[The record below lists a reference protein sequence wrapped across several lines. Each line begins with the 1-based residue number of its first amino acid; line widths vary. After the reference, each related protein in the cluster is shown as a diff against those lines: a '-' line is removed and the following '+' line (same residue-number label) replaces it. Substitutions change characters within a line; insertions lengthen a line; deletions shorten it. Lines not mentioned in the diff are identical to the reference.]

1 MPTYFRFGF
10 GPFRFSQRL
19 GRTQAQKRTAAKAQ
33 AQRQQGQAQ
42 RRQRRATLSVNGIVT
57 ARTPEQ
63 AQVRILGR
71 DNDEVP
77 ISMIGQTVTIPCTD
91 PAVTEGQGVHLHYRY
106 GDGAHRG
113 VTVDP
118 AIAARE
124 AERQRAESERQRARA
139 DRDARTHRYRVADC
153 HIDVLSGGGFALEAE
168 GLDPVRI
175 NLTPRNAQPF
185 LPLKR
190 GDIVQVTLAPGNA
203 GLEEFWQLHRA
214 NGAKPRSA
222 VSLTRQDMEWFGLIS
237 QRSED

>member
-19 GRTQAQKRTAAKAQ
+19 GRTQAQKRGVAKAR
-33 AQRQQGQAQ
+33 AQRQQAQSQ
-42 RRQRRATLSVNGIVT
+42 RRQWRGTVSVNGIVT

-63 AQVRILGR
+63 AQVRILGL
-71 DNDEVP
+71 DSDEV
-77 ISMIGQTVTIPCTD
+77 SVMMIGQTMTIPCTD

-106 GDGAHRG
+106 GDWKLRG

-118 AIAARE
+118 AIAAQE
-124 AERQRAESERQRARA
+124 AERVRARA
-139 DRDARTHRYRVADC
+139 DHDARTHRYRVIDC
-153 HIDVLSGGGFALEAE
+153 HIDALTGGGFALEAE

-175 NLTPRNAQPF
+175 NLTPETAVHF

-203 GLEEFWQLHRA
+203 GIEEFWQLRRA
-214 NGAKPRSA
+214 NGSKPRSA
-222 VSLTRQDMEWFGLIS
+222 VALTRRDMEWFGLAS
-237 QRSED
+237 KRSED